1 MGNNTTEISIVTKP
15 DMFSEVLSFYKNILG
30 EPDSEGERKAMFR
43 IGTLEFY
50 IHQGDADPPSFRD
63 HFGFGMED
71 LDAAC
76 QDVKSRGIVLDAEP
90 KEYYWGKSAY
100 LTDPEGRELEL
111 MQEQEGT

>member
-1 MGNNTTEISIVTKP
+1 
-15 DMFSEVLSFYKNILG
+15 
-30 EPDSEGERKAMFR
+30 
-43 IGTLEFY
+43 
-50 IHQGDADPPSFRD
+50 
-63 HFGFGMED
+63 MED